1 MSCLAHAWALAGS
14 PTDTAHPSAV
24 FVICRGDIRDDGTK
38 VTDEEAALEAV
49 QYDRPKQA
57 APAGASISDVDEG
70 MAGVWS

>member
-14 PTDTAHPSAV
+14 PTDTAHPSAFV
-24 FVICRGDIRDDGTK
+24 VICRGDIRDDGTK
-38 VTDEEAALEAV
+38 VTDEEAV
-49 QYDRPKQA
+49 QSDRPKFKQA